1 MTDLQVTQV
10 QVVGSA
16 QRKAMSAPGAKLPY
30 EVDPPKGSSRRKAAV
45 AEISWWNSR
54 WPYLDGLVSLDGH
67 VVVAGLGIRWRKAV
81 VGARGRRATAIR
93 GFATS
98 EFERQALDLDH

>member
-16 QRKAMSAPGAKLPY
+16 QHKAMPVPGAKLPY

-45 AEISWWNSR
+45 AEISLWN
-54 WPYLDGLVSLDGH
+54 PG
-67 VVVAGLGIRWRKAV
+67 
-81 VGARGRRATAIR
+81 GRT
-93 GFATS
+93 
-98 EFERQALDLDH
+98 

>member
-30 EVDPPKGSSRRKAAV
+30 EVDPPKGSSRRKEAV
-45 AEISWWNSR
+45 AEISLWN
-54 WPYLDGLVSLDGH
+54 PG
-67 VVVAGLGIRWRKAV
+67 
-81 VGARGRRATAIR
+81 GRT
-93 GFATS
+93 
-98 EFERQALDLDH
+98 